1 MASIDSVATSISGA
15 ITGANNNVTTAL
27 GMLSGQFLGGPSFN
41 IQATAVPALT
51 QVVRNSSIVTSL
63 TAMETILTNLRSDL
77 NSIAEDVA
85 VITSIPEYDGSET
98 AIWSETFWTNLKT
111 TLGNLMSVT
120 SNSSIDEVIADLTSN
135 STAVGNALYAQDLE
149 RKQQA
154 LRDAHSAAASATG
167 ARGFSYPNS
176 MTTAMKLAATQQY
189 MFDRNQAARDLMKQI
204 FDWAKTSEQFVIG
217 KQIEAH
223 AADAEFNLQYRRMA
237 EAAFTNEAQ
246 RIFNKYQKEVELKLL
261 AVDKA
266 ITAYRLAY
274 ETIVHEDDLA
284 NIAMDRQ
291 LKAYP
296 IAVQEALTINQS
308 LIRTTSDIYI
318 KKIEAAK
325 DALSASAS
333 VASAGSNIIV
343 GVLNQ

>member
-1 MASIDSVATSISGA
+1 MASIDSVATTISGA
-15 ITGANNNVTTAL
+15 ITGANTNVTSAL
-27 GMLSGQFLGGPSFN
+27 SLLGTQLMNTRVSSTPN
-41 IQATAVPALT
+41 AAVPSLGALQRST
-51 QVVRNSSIVTSL
+51 EVTASFS
-63 TAMETILTNLRSDL
+63 AMETVLTNLRSDL
-77 NSIAEDVA
+77 NSITEDVA

-111 TLGNLMSVT
+111 TLSNLMSVT
-120 SNSSIDEVIADLTSN
+120 SNSSVDEVISDLTSN

-204 FDWAKTSEQFVIG
+204 FDWAKSSEQFAIS

-261 AVDKA
+261 AVEKA
-266 ITAYRLAY
+266 ITAYRIAFERLKWD
-274 ETIVHEDDLA
+274 DDLSL
-284 NIAMDRQ
+284 Q
-291 LKAYP
+291 ELSEQVKAYS
-296 IAVQEALTINQS
+296 INAQQTVANNQTFMSGTVATYTAS
-308 LIRTTSDIYI
+308 LQ
-318 KKIEAAK
+318 AAK
-325 DALSASAS
+325 DAISASAS
-333 VASAGSNIIV
+333 VASVGSNIIV